1 MSRLAGFNYSK
12 VIRKLRR
19 AGFVFDR
26 EAKGSHEI
34 WRNPETRARTIVP
47 HHPSDLPEDIVRKIV
62 RQAKMSVDE
71 FLKL

>member
-1 MSRLAGFNYSK
+1 MTRLAGFSANR
-12 VIRKLRR
+12 VIQKLRR
-19 AGFVFDR
+19 AGFVLDR

-34 WRNPETRARTIVP
+34 WRNPETGARTIVP
-47 HHPSDLPEDIVRKIV
+47 HHPGDLPEDIVRKIV